1 MVRNAVS
8 KHVAK
13 RQETAFADW
22 CAEVRDL
29 AGERWPEIIEQAP
42 TLYAV
47 WGGGATPAQA
57 LHMVALILP
66 PKAVA

>member
-1 MVRNAVS
+1 MARQALS

-13 RQETAFADW
+13 RQEVAFADW
-22 CAEVRDL
+22 LAEVRDL
-29 AGERWPEIIEQAP
+29 AGENWNAVAEQSP

-57 LHMVALILP
+57 LHMVGLIP
-66 PKAVA
+66 PPRAP